1 MSRSTPPWYSYPPN
15 LTQFHIETESF
26 GDDILTPRRRV
37 EVGEVTV
44 DTPTVAIDIKKTR
57 EHEAVRDDARGVN
70 ELHRSVNG
78 KALTQSLRGDGDAI
92 VTDLQ
97 RGYNKTRDDELTVA
111 FVSYQPTTPISEA
124 EAKYLCEE
132 AIGPFSDIMTVPLMP
147 ELAQTVDADN
157 GTSDPAFRAY
167 VESVK
172 TFLEVASRSAPDMP
186 VMGVIPILGHD
197 YTRELMDLYGREQ
210 IRAFC
215 LDFNRTQITANA
227 KVDIIRPMMS
237 SIARRGIEESVLFY
251 GINLA
256 PGDRDESLGGRPAAD
271 FAGVGMGLDIIG
283 GSHVSPRMPPSAF
296 EDAEAE
302 SGGDTIIFRL
312 FEKDEWMYHDI
323 PLDELPEAFPEDSS
337 LDAEHVV
344 DRCRRSPK
352 NTLNRLQKIVNAE
365 QKALAA
371 KELHPEIE
379 DGDLI
384 EHLSVKR
391 GVTVSTTTS
400 FQEVRGDFEEE
411 LKQSGLDDF

>member
-1 MSRSTPPWYSYPPN
+1 MSGSTSPWYSYPPN

-26 GDDILTPRRRV
+26 GDDILTPLRRV

-57 EHEAVRDDARGVN
+57 EHESVQENARGVN

-78 KALTQSLRGDGDAI
+78 QALTQALRGDDDAI
-92 VTDLQ
+92 VDDLQ
-97 RGYNKTRDDELTVA
+97 RGYNKTQEDELTIA
-111 FVSYQPTTPISEA
+111 FVSYKPTTPLSEA

-132 AIGPFSDIMTVPLMP
+132 VIAPFSDVMTVPLMP
-147 ELAQTVDADN
+147 ELAQTVDSDN
-157 GTSDPAFRAY
+157 GTSDPAFRSY
-167 VESVK
+167 VDSVK
-172 TFLEVASRSAPDMP
+172 TFLEVAGQSVPEMP

-210 IRAFC
+210 VRAFC
-215 LDFNRTQITANA
+215 LDFNRTKITANA

-237 SIARRGIEESVLFY
+237 SIARRGIEENVLFY

-283 GSHVSPRMPPSAF
+283 GSHVSPRLPQPVF
-296 EDAEAE
+296 EDLEEE
-302 SGGDTIIFRL
+302 SGEDTITFRL
-312 FEKDEWMYHDI
+312 FDKDDWMYHDI

-344 DRCRRSPK
+344 ERCRRSPK
-352 NTLNRLQKIVNAE
+352 NALNRLQKLVNAE

-371 KELHPEIE
+371 EELHPEIE
-379 DGDLI
+379 NGDLI
-384 EHLSVKR
+384 DHLSGKE
-391 GVTVSTTTS
+391 GVTVSTSTS
-400 FQEVRGDFEEE
+400 FQEVRGDFESE
-411 LKQSGLDDF
+411 LKQAGLDDF

>member
-1 MSRSTPPWYSYPPN
+1 MSGSTPSWYSSPPN

-26 GDDILTPRRRV
+26 GDDILTPRCRV

-57 EHEAVRDDARGVN
+57 EHESVRDDARGVN

-78 KALTQSLRGDGDAI
+78 QALTQALRGDDDAI
-92 VTDLQ
+92 VKDLK
-97 RGYNKTRDDELTVA
+97 RGYNKTRDDELTIA

-132 AIGPFSDIMTVPLMP
+132 AIAPFSDVMTVPLMP
-147 ELAQTVDADN
+147 ELAQTVDTDN

-172 TFLEVASRSAPDMP
+172 TFLEVAERSAPDMP

-210 IRAFC
+210 VRGFC
-215 LDFNRTQITANA
+215 LDFNRTRITASA
-227 KVDIIRPMMS
+227 KVDIVRPMMS
-237 SIARRGIEESVLFY
+237 SIARRGIEESILFY

-256 PGDRDESLGGRPAAD
+256 PGDRDEDLGGRPAAD

-283 GSHVSPRMPPSAF
+283 GSHVSPRIDPSVF
-296 EDAEAE
+296 EQEE
-302 SGGDTIIFRL
+302 SKSGEDTIFKL
-312 FEKDEWMYHDI
+312 FDKDEWITRDV
-323 PLDELPEAFPEDSS
+323 PLEELPEEFPEDSS
-337 LDAEHVV
+337 LDAEQVMK
-344 DRCRRSPK
+344 RCRRSPR
-352 NTLNRLQKIVNAE
+352 NAVNRLQKIVNAE

-371 KELHPEIE
+371 KALRPEIE
-379 DGDLI
+379 KGNLI
-384 EHLSVKR
+384 DYLSDKK
-391 GVTVSTTTS
+391 GVTVSTSAS
-400 FQEVRGDFEEE
+400 FQEVRGDFESE
-411 LKQSGLDDF
+411 LEQAGLDDF